1 MKSALG
7 MALGAFAG
15 FLGAVVA
22 IQSGWLPRAEA
33 AQAGPGGGAG
43 ASDGHMIL
51 ATGGSTNNQ
60 MDLCW
65 VLTKVKPAKG
75 KERTVL
81 AMYQAENQGK
91 QFNLKDVRY
100 IDPDLRQL
108 ELAGGM
114 KQKPSIEQVFKALPE
129 EEQKD
134 LRGQ

>member
-15 FLGAVVA
+15 FLGAVIT
-22 IQSGWLPRAEA
+22 IQSGLLPKAEA
-33 AQAGPGGGAG
+33 QAGGGAG
-43 ASDGHMIL
+43 ATDGHTIV

-81 AMYQAENQGK
+81 ALYQAENQGK
-91 QFNLKDVRY
+91 AFNLKDIRY
-100 IDPDLRQL
+100 IDPDLRL
-108 ELAGGM
+108 YELPGGR
-114 KQKPSIEQVFKALPE
+114 KQNPSIEQVFKALPE
-129 EEQKD
+129 EEQRD
-134 LRGQ
+134 LRGTP